1 MQLTKK
7 HYKIVDK
14 CTQIKYNIKTS
25 TQFAYFGGFMEISE
39 LRIFLKM
46 SQRQFAMY
54 FGIPIGTLRNWEQG
68 ISKPPEYVYNMLLA
82 SIRRDKMIN
91 IETIKFVRLLNE
103 LAEMSSNGIET
114 FEKANQDNYREKIF
128 YDEKSND
135 GRNGYRVVADA
146 CLIDDPKCY
155 HHDIISYF
163 DDMSNE
169 YDIKVII
176 DEDGIPYV
184 NIAFIKSEEE
194 IVIENGVWYFV

>member
-1 MQLTKK
+1 
-7 HYKIVDK
+7 
-14 CTQIKYNIKTS
+14 
-25 TQFAYFGGFMEISE
+25 MEISE

-91 IETIKFVRLLNE
+91 IETIKFIKLLDE
-103 LAEMSSNGIET
+103 LAEMSSNGIES
-114 FEKANQDNYREKIF
+114 FEKANQDNHRDKIF
-128 YDEKSND
+128 YDEKSKD
-135 GRNGYRVVADA
+135 GKGGYRIVLDSFVR
-146 CLIDDPKCY
+146 DD
-155 HHDIISYF
+155 HHDIKSFY
-163 DDMSNE
+163 DSLSNE

-176 DEDGIPYV
+176 NEVGSPCV
-184 NIAFIKSEEE
+184 KIAFIKSEEE

>member
-1 MQLTKK
+1 
-7 HYKIVDK
+7 
-14 CTQIKYNIKTS
+14 
-25 TQFAYFGGFMEISE
+25 MEISE

-146 CLIDDPKCY
+146 CLVDDPKCY

-163 DDMSNE
+163 DDISNE

-194 IVIENGVWYFV
+194 IVIENGVWYFVWFDNLAKILWTGFEM